1 MAQRRRP
8 RRVMAEPG
16 TFRPPQ
22 ITTDPPD
29 VGAPAALPLGPPVA
43 PPPAPIAGA
52 PGAPPPVAPVAP
64 AAPAAP
70 LGAPAAPGA
79 PGAPP
84 GPAGDP
90 PPAPAGP
97 VTAAAPDPAA
107 AANVH
112 LADVLAA
119 LGVRSSAIRLGREAS
134 PYDPT
139 TEEGRGRSFFADV
152 RAAAQGDQD
161 ARARTLQFQAQLG
174 EYISAAMDTA
184 DTSDAIPPQW
194 GGRWY
199 VEQIEQM
206 RPMVSS
212 FDSTV
217 ITDPRTIPIPRFAG
231 TTPAQIVTE
240 HTEGDPPNLGVVNV
254 EQIEM
259 KPKGYSGETEI
270 TRELLD
276 SSPALVD
283 RMVSEALQESYAQQ
297 TEAAFVALVN
307 AGATPGPAGGA
318 TALTLEL
325 AIRTALAAFP
335 TTRFRTGGRVLPSAS
350 HYSALSTANAPDGRP
365 LMPYVGYG
373 PTNAAGV
380 SAAAFARMEIA
391 GVETVASWA
400 NPGNRTLLRAA
411 SSDAM
416 SFESSLLDFR
426 FYEKSGPHLISFAVW
441 GYFGGVV
448 RQPRGVVGITSTA
461 AAELT
466 AEETANGGDSGS
478 HRRKAE

>member
-8 RRVMAEPG
+8 RRVYAEPG

-22 ITTDPPD
+22 ITTDPPE
-29 VGAPAALPLGPPVA
+29 VGAPAALPLGPGAA

-52 PGAPPPVAPVAP
+52 PVAGPAAPPGAPAPPPAPV
-64 AAPAAP
+64 
-70 LGAPAAPGA
+70 GAPAPAGA

-90 PPAPAGP
+90 PPAPPGP

-119 LGVRSSAIRLGREAS
+119 LGVRSTAIRVGREAS

-139 TEEGRGRSFFADV
+139 TAEGRARSFFVDV
-152 RAAAQGDQD
+152 RAAAIGDPD
-161 ARARTLQFQAQLG
+161 ARARVGQFQAQLAD
-174 EYISAAMDTA
+174 YITAAMDTA
-184 DTSDAIPPQW
+184 DTSDAIAPAW

-217 ITDPRTIPIPRFAG
+217 ITDPRNIPIPRFAG

-240 HTEGDPPNLGVVNV
+240 HTEGSPPSQGVVDV
-254 EQIEM
+254 EQVNM
-259 KPKGYSGETEI
+259 QPKGYSGETEI

-283 RMVSEALQESYAQQ
+283 RMVSEALLESYAQQ

-307 AGATPGPAGGA
+307 AGATAGPPGGA

-325 AIRTALAAFP
+325 AIRSALAAFP

-365 LMPYVGYG
+365 LMPYAGYG

-380 SAAAFARMEIA
+380 SAAGFARMEIA

-400 NPGNRTLLRAA
+400 NPANRTLLRAA

-426 FYEKSGPHLISFAVW
+426 FYEKNGPHLVSFVVW

-448 RQPRGVVGITSTA
+448 RQPRGVVGITGTA
-461 AAELT
+461 AAELD
-466 AEETANGGDSGS
+466 AETPANGGESGS